1 MLMPKRKWKDVKN
14 YEGLHQVSNLG
25 EVRSLNYHKMKIT
38 RKMKLFKGK
47 DGYLRINLTDGKKK
61 KSYLVHRLVAEAFI
75 PNPNKYLEINHKDE
89 TRDNN
94 MVLNLEWCDRSY
106 NNNYGTKID
115 RQREK
120 ISGSNNHNYNKRRGQ
135 SHLSKKVICITTG
148 EVFECILDASE
159 KYNIH
164 HSNIIRCC
172 QGVLKTS
179 GTDPISGKRLRW
191 AYYDFMCSEYE
202 NMQQVTN

>member
-14 YEGLHQVSNLG
+14 YEGLYQVSNLG
-25 EVRSLNYHKMKIT
+25 EVRSLNYHKMNIT

-135 SHLSKKVICITTG
+135 SH
-148 EVFECILDASE
+148 
-159 KYNIH
+159 
-164 HSNIIRCC
+164 
-172 QGVLKTS
+172 
-179 GTDPISGKRLRW
+179 
-191 AYYDFMCSEYE
+191 
-202 NMQQVTN
+202 QQT

>member
-1 MLMPKRKWKDVKN
+1 MN
-14 YEGLHQVSNLG
+14 
-25 EVRSLNYHKMKIT
+25 LNYNRTGKEKI
-38 RKMKLFKGK
+38 LSLLDNGSGYFKVCLCSNGK
-47 DGYLRINLTDGKKK
+47 VKRLY
-61 KSYLVHRLVAEAFI
+61 VHRLVAEAFI